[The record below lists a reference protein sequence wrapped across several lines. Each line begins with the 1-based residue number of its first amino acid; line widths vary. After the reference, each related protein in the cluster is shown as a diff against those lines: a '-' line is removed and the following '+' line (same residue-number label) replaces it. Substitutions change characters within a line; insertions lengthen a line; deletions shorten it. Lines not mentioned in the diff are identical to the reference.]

1 MSKYRLLPAMV
12 LLCWSAVAADLAAE
26 TKETDTVDA
35 ARRTLAEIMAA
46 PGKAIPASM
55 LKDAQAV
62 AIVPRVIKAGLV
74 VGGRHGRGVV
84 LMRDRNGGWG
94 NPVFISLTGGSV
106 GWQIGVQSTDV
117 VLVFKT
123 KTSLDGF
130 MKGKRLTLGA
140 DVAVAAGPVGREAQA
155 STDGSLEAEIFSYS
169 RSRGLFVGA
178 SLDGSMIDVD
188 ERANGAYYGRSGL
201 TSDEIVDG
209 INISVPTATEKL
221 KAKLKEVS
229 TSVDGPQ

>member
-1 MSKYRLLPAMV
+1 MDRCRLLSVTAV
-12 LLCWSAVAADLAAE
+12 LCWSAAAAE
-26 TKETDTVDA
+26 LPAATKEADTIDA
-35 ARRTLAEIMAA
+35 ARRTLTEVMAA
-46 PGKAIPASM
+46 PGNAIPASM

-62 AIVPRVIKAGLV
+62 AIVPRVIKASLV
-74 VGGRHGRGVV
+74 FGGRHGRGVV
-84 LMRDRNGGWG
+84 LMRDSNGNWG
-94 NPVFISLTGGSV
+94 NPVFIALTGGSV

-140 DVAVAAGPVGREAQA
+140 DIAVAAGPIGREAQA
-155 STDGSLEAEIFSYS
+155 STDSTLEAEIYSYS

-188 ERANGAYYGRSGL
+188 ERANGSYYGRTGVN
-201 TSDEIVDG
+201 SDAIVSG
-209 INISVPTATEKL
+209 INIRVPTETEKL
-221 KAKLKEVS
+221 KAKLTDVS
-229 TSVDGPQ
+229 TSVDAPR

>member
-1 MSKYRLLPAMV
+1 
-12 LLCWSAVAADLAAE
+12 
-26 TKETDTVDA
+26 
-35 ARRTLAEIMAA
+35 
-46 PGKAIPASM
+46 
-55 LKDAQAV
+55 
-62 AIVPRVIKAGLV
+62 
-74 VGGRHGRGVV
+74 
-84 LMRDRNGGWG
+84 MRDRNGGWG